1 MRRQRIRVFGG
12 LIAALVALAAWP
24 AGQAGGAGT
33 GGTGTGGNGGSGG
46 SGGSGGHGQ
55 RDPNPCLTDAAA
67 KLLCPTVT
75 ISKPS
80 AMYFER
86 RSSGHIVLRATS
98 SLNSVGEGPVEL
110 YGTRT
115 GPYSMSAV
123 QHIYKRK
130 GGYITVRTGA
140 RLGFKSIPGQYR
152 YWKLRHAA
160 RFELWSVDSK
170 DRPVKL
176 VRTGP
181 KIYYCLRDLKHTHPT
196 LPRSPRAFHYPGC
209 SQSNSIKHVT
219 LGTSVGWS
227 DIYPAT
233 YHEQWIDVTGLHGR
247 FSYRLIAD
255 PTGAIYTTS
264 AKPPSASRLVRI
276 P

>member
-1 MRRQRIRVFGG
+1 VKRQRVLTGF
-12 LIAALVALAAWP
+12 AAAAVAAACLP
-24 AGQAGGAGT
+24 AGPAGGAGT
-33 GGTGTGGNGGSGG
+33 GGTGTGGTGTGTGT
-46 SGGSGGHGQ
+46 GQ
-55 RDPNPCLTDAAA
+55 GPGPDRYDPNPCLTAEAA

-80 AMYFER
+80 SLYFER
-86 RSSGHIVLRATS
+86 RSSGHLVLRATS
-98 SLNSVGEGPVEL
+98 SLNSVGKGPVEL
-110 YGTRT
+110 HGKRT
-115 GPYSMSAV
+115 GPYSMSAT
-123 QHIYKRK
+123 QRIYKRG

-152 YWKLRHAA
+152 YWKLRNAA

-170 DRPVKL
+170 DRPVKR

-181 KIYYCLRDLKHTHPT
+181 KILYCLRDLKRTRPS
-196 LPRSPRAFHYPGC
+196 LRGSPRSFHYPGC
-209 SQSNSIKHVT
+209 SQSNTIQRVT

-247 FSYRLIAD
+247 FRFVMIAA
-255 PTGAIYTTS
+255 PTGAIYTTQ
-264 AKPPSASRLVRI
+264 AKPARSSAVVNI

>member
-1 MRRQRIRVFGG
+1 MKRVLATA
-12 LIAALVALAAWP
+12 LIAAATALP
-24 AGQAGGAGT
+24 ATEAGGAGT
-33 GGTGTGGNGGSGG
+33 GGTGSD
-46 SGGSGGHGQ
+46 HVK
-55 RDPNPCLTDAAA
+55 RDPNPCLIAAQA
-67 KLLCPTVT
+67 KKLLCPTVT

-80 AMYFER
+80 ALYFER
-86 RSSGHIVLRATS
+86 RSSGHRVLRATS
-98 SLNSVGEGPVEL
+98 SLNSVGAGPVEL
-110 YGTRT
+110 HGTRT

-123 QHIYKRK
+123 QRIYKR
-130 GGYITVRTGA
+130 GGGWITVRTGA

-160 RFELWSVDSK
+160 RFELWSVDG
-170 DRPVKL
+170 DGRAVKR

-181 KIYYCLRDLKHTHPT
+181 KIYYCLRDLRRTHPM
-196 LPRSPRAFHYPGC
+196 PRSPRGAHYPGC
-209 SQSNSIKHVT
+209 SQNRHQQRVT

-247 FSYRLIAD
+247 FRYVLIAD
-255 PTGAIYTTS
+255 PTGAIYTTDTE
-264 AKPPSASRLVRI
+264 PPSASRLVRI

>member
-1 MRRQRIRVFGG
+1 MKRV
-12 LIAALVALAAWP
+12 AATALVAVAVAVP
-24 AGQAGGAGT
+24 ATDAGGASGAGT
-33 GGTGTGGNGGSGG
+33 GGTGSGD
-46 SGGSGGHGQ
+46 HVK
-55 RDPNPCLTDAAA
+55 RDPNPCLDAAQA
-67 KLLCPTVT
+67 KKLLCPTVT

-80 AMYFER
+80 ALYFER
-86 RSSGHIVLRATS
+86 RSSGHLVLRATS
-98 SLNSVGEGPVEL
+98 SLNSVGRGPVEL
-110 YGTRT
+110 HGTRT

-123 QHIYKRK
+123 QRIYKR
-130 GGYITVRTGA
+130 GGGWITVRTGA

-160 RFELWSVDSK
+160 GFELWSVDA
-170 DRPVKL
+170 DGRPVKR

-181 KIYYCLRDLKHTHPT
+181 KVYYCLRDLKRTHGGLPGSPPT
-196 LPRSPRAFHYPGC
+196 FHYPRC

-233 YHEQWIDVTGLHGR
+233 YNEQWIDVTGLHGR
-247 FSYRLIAD
+247 FRFVMIAA
-255 PTGAIYTTS
+255 PTGAIYTTQS
-264 AKPPSASRLVRI
+264 KPARSSRLVKI

>member
-1 MRRQRIRVFGG
+1 MPMKRAST
-12 LIAALVALAAWP
+12 IAALLLGALALS
-24 AGQAGGAGT
+24 AGPAGGAGSGGT
-33 GGTGTGGNGGSGG
+33 GGTGTGNGTGNGA
-46 SGGSGGHGQ
+46 
-55 RDPNPCLTDAAA
+55 RDPNPCLTEAAK

-80 AMYFER
+80 ALYFER
-86 RSSGHIVLRATS
+86 RSSGHLVLRATS
-98 SLNSVGEGPVEL
+98 SLNSVGKGPVEL
-110 YGTRT
+110 RGTRT

-123 QHIYKRK
+123 QRIYKR
-130 GGYITVRTGA
+130 GGGFITVKTGA

-160 RFELWSVDSK
+160 AFELWSVDSR
-170 DRPVKL
+170 DRPVKR
-176 VRTGP
+176 VRIGP
-181 KIYYCLRDLKHTHPT
+181 KIYYCLRDLKRTQPT
-196 LPRSPRAFHYPGC
+196 LPRSPHSFHYPRC

-247 FSYRLIAD
+247 FRFVMIAA
-255 PTGAIYTTS
+255 PTGAIYTTQ
-264 AKPPSASRLVRI
+264 AKPARSSRVVKI